1 MRDAVEEFDFSF
13 EEFLTAYKVVTSR
26 VYSVALEYHAAMVPV
41 GDLFNHETS
50 INAQYNFEK
59 DDGFY
64 ITAYRDIQKGE

>member
-1 MRDAVEEFDFSF
+1 MRYAVEEFDFSF

-26 VYSVALEYHAAMVPV
+26 VFSVELEYHAAMVPV

-50 INAQYNFEK
+50 VNAYWDFEK